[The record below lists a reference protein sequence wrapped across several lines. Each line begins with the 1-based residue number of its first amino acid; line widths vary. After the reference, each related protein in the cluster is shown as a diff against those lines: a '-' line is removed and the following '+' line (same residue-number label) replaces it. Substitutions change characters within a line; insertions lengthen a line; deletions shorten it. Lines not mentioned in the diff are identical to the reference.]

1 MNVEKLCSYADE
13 RQQNLYK
20 KFPNSHFLGDQKR
33 CLSVIAWATYYR
45 RNLHKLATDYLGIDL
60 HFYQVIILYLM
71 GISKFFVIIACRAAA
86 KSFIIAL
93 YACCMCIVR
102 PYTKIVL
109 SSATRGQSKLI
120 VSEKISNELMRMSP
134 MLRKEIKS
142 IKNNQNEVIVY
153 FKNNSTI
160 TVVTANE
167 NGRGYRA
174 NCIIREEFRQIDKK
188 VDDSI
193 LSPFQIIRQTPY
205 IKDQYYNKIPEAE
218 TSPVNV
224 YISSSWTSPHWM
236 WNIVDSTYKDMLNG
250 KDSCLLAFDE
260 SITLKHRIKPME
272 TLIAEKKK
280 QDPLTWDIEFLNLRI
295 CENTHAFFTH
305 KSLLDVQNLRKP
317 FYPRTTIEVLQRK
330 KNIHDIKKQK
340 GEIRVVSCDMAFVEN
355 KKNDNSIFSCVRL
368 IPEST
373 TYGENNNVEVIQGYR
388 NVVCY
393 MTSMQGGE
401 VSKQS
406 LVIRRLFEEFKAD
419 YLVLDTRNSGV
430 AVYDLLAKTMFDEE
444 RNLEYSP
451 LTCMNNENLANRVK
465 IAGANP
471 CIFAISA
478 SEKMNSDIALNM
490 RTMLEEKR
498 INLLVNFNTALEE
511 VLPNIS
517 EYVNTP
523 YADVQAFYEAPFLET
538 QELISE
544 MVNLTYEKKPQTG
557 VIKISERSTE
567 RKDRYTSVSYC
578 AYFSSLLSLDL
589 LSSNSD
595 YEFGIFVN

>member
-1 MNVEKLCSYADE
+1 MNNSYADE
-13 RQQNLYK
+13 RQANLYK
-20 KFPNSHFLGDQKR
+20 KFPTNHFLGNEKN
-33 CLSVIAWATYYR
+33 LHHVFLWNTYFR
-45 RNLHKLATDYLGIDL
+45 RNLHQVALMYLGIDL
-60 HFYQVIILYLM
+60 HLYQIIILYLM

-93 YACCMCIVR
+93 YACCICIVK
-102 PYTKIVL
+102 PYTKVVL

-134 MLRKEIKS
+134 MLQKEVKN

-153 FKNNSTI
+153 FRNNSTI

-174 NCIIREEFRQIDKK
+174 NCIIREEFRQINKK

-205 IKDQYYNKIPEAE
+205 IKDPYYNKLPDAE
-218 TSPVNV
+218 SAPIDI
-224 YISSSWTSPHWM
+224 YISSSWVSPHWM
-236 WNIVDSTYKDMLNG
+236 WDIVDTAYKDMLND

-272 TLIAEKKK
+272 TLVAEKKK
-280 QDPLTWDIEFLNLRI
+280 QDPLTWAVEFENARLS
-295 CENTHAFFTH
+295 ENTHAFFTH
-305 KSLLDVQNLRKP
+305 KSLLDVQNLKKP
-317 FYPRTTIEVLQRK
+317 FYPRSTIDILQRK
-330 KNIHDIKKQK
+330 KNIHDIKKQP

-373 TYGENNNVEVIQGYR
+373 TYGENNNVEVMQGYR

-393 MTSMQGGE
+393 ITSTQGGE
-401 VSKQS
+401 TTKQA
-406 LVIRRLFEEFKAD
+406 LEIRRLFEEFKAD
-419 YLVLDTRNSGV
+419 YIVLDTRNAGISI
-430 AVYDLLAKTMFDEE
+430 YDLLAKTMFDEE
-444 RNLEYSP
+444 RNVEYSP

-465 IAGANP
+465 IVGAKP

-490 RTMLEEKR
+490 RTMLGEKK

-517 EYVNTP
+517 EYVSTP
-523 YADVQAFYEAPFLET
+523 YAEVQAFYEAPFLET

-544 MVNLTYEKKPQTG
+544 MVNLTYEKKAQTG

-589 LSSNSD
+589 LSSSGE
-595 YEFGIFVN
+595 YEFEIFVN